1 MLFLG
6 SLFWG
11 LTLIMGIKFSFKRS
25 KIQSVSDL
33 RTFQSMISEK
43 KQVGRIEVT
52 CNPPNITQDHPVV
65 KAVLARLEQ
74 DSKPGKRSL
83 GTVC

>member
-1 MLFLG
+1 MLLTG
-6 SLFWG
+6 SFIWG
-11 LTLIMGIKFSFKRS
+11 FALIMGIKFSFKRP

-33 RTFQSMISEK
+33 RTFQSIISEK
-43 KQVGRIEVT
+43 KQANRIEVT
-52 CNPPNITQDHPVV
+52 CSPPNITQDHPVV
-65 KAVLARLEQ
+65 KAVLSRLKQ